1 MWRFYFRFEKPDL
14 TKMSEPNRLNWEA
27 CDRAARIFTEP
38 EIELL
43 RRYYMTGYGKYED
56 LQAISDFSEQNR
68 IKHSEIWDIIK
79 RANYEVIVE
88 RGLMDRKEVDQ
99 GGSA

>member
-1 MWRFYFRFEKPDL
+1 MWRFYFRFTDPDL
-14 TKMSEPNRLNWEA
+14 NKMTDPNRLTWEA
-27 CDRAARIFTEP
+27 CDRAARIFTDQ

-56 LQAISDFSEQNR
+56 MQAVEDFSYSNDVRKGQ
-68 IKHSEIWDIIK
+68 IWDTIK

-88 RGLMDRKEVDQ
+88 RGLMDRKEVENN
-99 GGSA
+99 GGA